1 MLGLHAERV
10 ADIALT
16 EPEAQLHGSYAG
28 PDPESR
34 LEVQNLSFRYADG
47 EPWVIK
53 DLSFSIAPGESLA
66 IAAPSGTGK
75 TTLSKLVLG
84 LLEPSEGRILFG
96 GVDIRT
102 LGLARYRSLVGAV
115 MQEDTLFAGSIADNI
130 SLFDPNATPLKV
142 EAVARQAQIH
152 DEIVAMPMGYQTLVG
167 DMGSSLSGGQ
177 KQRVLL
183 ARALYRKPR
192 FLVLDEAT
200 SHLDVAREREVN
212 AIVKRMKLTRLV
224 LAHRPETLA
233 EADRTI
239 ELRQFQT
246 SGVLRAHAS
255 VE

>member
-16 EPEAQLHGSYAG
+16 EPEAELHGTYTG
-28 PDPESR
+28 PDPEPR
-34 LEVQNLSFRYADG
+34 LEVKHLSFRYADG
-47 EPWVIK
+47 EPWVIQ

-75 TTLSKLVLG
+75 TTLAKLVLG
-84 LLEPSEGRILFG
+84 LLEPSEGQILFG

-102 LGLARYRSLVGAV
+102 LGMVRYRSLVGAV

-130 SLFDPNATPLKV
+130 ALFDPDTTPLKV

-152 DEIVAMPMGYQTLVG
+152 DEIAAMPMGYQTLVG

-183 ARALYRKPR
+183 ARALYRKPQ

-200 SHLDVAREREVN
+200 SHLDVAKEREIN
-212 AIVKRMKLTRLV
+212 AIVKRMQLTRLV

-233 EADRTI
+233 NSDR
-239 ELRQFQT
+239 
-246 SGVLRAHAS
+246 VLQIAS
-255 VE
+255 MSA